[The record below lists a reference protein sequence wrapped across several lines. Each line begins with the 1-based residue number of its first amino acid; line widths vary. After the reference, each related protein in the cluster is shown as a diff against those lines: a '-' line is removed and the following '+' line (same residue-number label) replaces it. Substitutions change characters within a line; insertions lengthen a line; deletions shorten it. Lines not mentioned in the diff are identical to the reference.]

1 MSKCHIVGNHMPRLI
16 NVFTSAEKPSIIEH
30 PQPQLTVAESTS
42 AEITCVVTGKPD
54 PIITWYRDRSLIT
67 GGRFKILPTGN
78 LHIEVN

>member
-1 MSKCHIVGNHMPRLI
+1 MPRLI